1 MILEKMYKYLK
12 NDGVILINEPET
24 SFMLKFI
31 QVVLDDESWS
41 LKSKV
46 FNRKSIFNPKN
57 PWISNTAIAQLLFK
71 NDKKFKRF
79 LSTKLHKI

>member
-1 MILEKMYKYLK
+1 MQIHIYAFKNVQVFK

-41 LKSKV
+41 LADKV
-46 FNRKSIFNPKN
+46 FQKLKN
-57 PWISNTAIAQLLFK
+57 YLIQ
-71 NDKKFKRF
+71 
-79 LSTKLHKI
+79 KIRGFQIQQ